1 MGGRSR
7 PRGRSSAKAPQV
19 SIVDVAQRAG
29 VSVATVS
36 RALRALPNVSAPA
49 WASRIG
55 PSERAMYDCVG
66 RPSDLATATYAA
78 SSWSASI
85 ADIGEL
91 AIFIWNVAGAPPNN
105 TGAPGRTIW
114 AMVIPASTSTV
125 WNTVAPTIVTG
136 AIRPISVTGTIST
149 GMPASAQ
156 SSRFWQESSPKRKLP
171 VAVIVKIDI
180 GFAMSSARSRR
191 KSCIISAMRGTP
203 CSPKA
208 PETTGFFVF
217 VSTM

>member
-1 MGGRSR
+1 MW
-7 PRGRSSAKAPQV
+7 K
-19 SIVDVAQRAG
+19 
-29 VSVATVS
+29 
-36 RALRALPNVSAPA
+36 
-49 WASRIG
+49 
-55 PSERAMYDCVG
+55 
-66 RPSDLATATYAA
+66 
-78 SSWSASI
+78 
-85 ADIGEL
+85 
-91 AIFIWNVAGAPPNN
+91 VAGAPPNS
-105 TGAPGRTIW
+105 TGVPGFTIC
-114 AMVIPASTSTV
+114 AIVMPVSTSTQ
-125 WNTVAPTIVTG
+125 WNTSAPTSVTG

-171 VAVIVKIDI
+171 VAVMVKIDI